1 MFLTEKRRHTHKQP
15 TQKIWWTLSLI
26 IILRTVSIN
35 SVKGKFNICEL
46 FFMWIIFFRKFL
58 ILLKFPFI
66 RICERYFFYFC
77 KKSCFLQLNLEV
89 LKVCNYSEK
98 LTLLIIWYDV
108 IWQYDL
114 RVPIWVCTSRGGR
127 KKQTAVLHFFVNKAT
142 CRPFIIIV
150 NIYICKRIIV
160 YSIIKCTNNIRLFC
174 MEAVIYLKIAG
185 YHIEVLCICAADVTT
200 VVKLF

>member
-1 MFLTEKRRHTHKQP
+1 MFLTEKRRHTHKQT

-46 FFMWIIFFRKFL
+46 FFMWINFFRKFL

-66 RICERYFFYFC
+66 RFCERYFFYFC
-77 KKSCFLQLNLEV
+77 EKSCFLQLNLEV

-114 RVPIWVCTSRGGR
+114 RTDLS
-127 KKQTAVLHFFVNKAT
+127 LHFSRRTK
-142 CRPFIIIV
+142 
-150 NIYICKRIIV
+150 K
-160 YSIIKCTNNIRLFC
+160 TNSRFAFFC
-174 MEAVIYLKIAG
+174 
-185 YHIEVLCICAADVTT
+185 
-200 VVKLF
+200 